1 MKQHIK
7 KIQFLVIALFTIML
21 SSCSDDLYHQGS
33 KPVTKNK
40 TVSIEEFKRNT
51 GLHNFSKTF
60 KIPKDNTIAYRNA
73 DGSYELSDFDI
84 NFDYIKQVVVENKIS
99 YTFNIVPKI
108 VTSKSIFNLVVYN
121 HDGNWE
127 TSIIELIPTDE
138 NFDKLLAGI
147 DNEFE
152 GSIRQVYASRVQQ
165 DCNIIAYN
173 VVRCI
178 DPNSVKCRI
187 ECDKC
192 ADCLKLIF
200 FAVCNGN
207 DIVQPLYVLPGSSGG
222 GSIGSGSGLSDP
234 SGYIFDPNMYELGS
248 KKYQQAKNAAEF
260 WHGLS
265 VSQQQWATENE
276 SNKETYRDIIAYI
289 NRPENINNTV
299 VRNFGR
305 EILVQMLLNP
315 ELKLD
320 INASAKSPAFVDM
333 SSIDASTPE
342 GAKFNLVYEE
352 LMKSPK
358 FKELFIDLF
367 QNNDRFNVKFKIGAV
382 PNGANGNTD
391 TDLENPTLNL
401 ITISPQYLLSKNK
414 MEIAKTIIHE
424 CIHAY
429 LNVKLCDAGQGM
441 SISNLNN
448 MDFYNVVNQQY
459 NGFNGGQ
466 NQHNFI
472 YNYMIPT
479 MVTILSEVKDSLVT
493 PADNA
498 TMLGLSMHIPH
509 NNSPATPFVWNDYYH
524 NLSLN
529 GLQNCNFFQN
539 EIGIFDNQGN
549 VISIINQTLMQSY
562 NQYNYY
568 GHLYLH

>member
-1 MKQHIK
+1 
-7 KIQFLVIALFTIML
+7 ML

-33 KPVTKNK
+33 KPAAKNE

-99 YTFNIVPKI
+99 YTFNIEPKI
-108 VTSKSIFNLVVYN
+108 VTSKSIFNLVIYN

-248 KKYQQAKNAAEF
+248 KKYQQAKNAANF

-265 VSQQQWATENE
+265 ISQQQWVYE
-276 SNKETYRDIIAYI
+276 SEQNKETYRDIIAYI

-305 EILVQMLLNP
+305 EIIEQMRLNP
-315 ELKLD
+315 DTFTSIKPFLIEKQIDESFLDPCTKGIIGDLKNTINYDIATIIQKLD
-320 INASAKSPAFVDM
+320 NPN
-333 SSIDASTPE
+333 SIYKTSI
-342 GAKFNLVYEE
+342 FNLQP
-352 LMKSPK
+352 SGP
-358 FKELFIDLF
+358 
-367 QNNDRFNVKFKIGAV
+367 FNLAETNWDVNEQGFVKHYNYNIRLRPSFTNQATKLKIAATV
-382 PNGANGNTD
+382 
-391 TDLENPTLNL
+391 
-401 ITISPQYLLSKNK
+401 
-414 MEIAKTIIHE
+414 IHE
-424 CIHAY
+424 LIHAY
-429 LNVKLCDAGQGM
+429 FLSLIDDCYVANNCTLLQTFPELWNFYVLNKNNGVLTNPISQHEELALLYVK
-441 SISNLNN
+441 SIAIAL
-448 MDFYNVVNQQY
+448 QQY
-459 NGFNGGQ
+459 HTGVPFLSGEPQQAYQDIAWGGLKGTTPYNNLSQ
-466 NQHNFI
+466 EDKDRIDYRNNAEI
-472 YNYMIPT
+472 YNQASTNPSG
-479 MVTILSEVKDSLVT
+479 ILV
-493 PADNA
+493 A
-498 TMLGLSMHIPH
+498 
-509 NNSPATPFVWNDYYH
+509 SP
-524 NLSLN
+524 
-529 GLQNCNFFQN
+529 
-539 EIGIFDNQGN
+539 IGIPCN
-549 VISIINQTLMQSY
+549 
-562 NQYNYY
+562 
-568 GHLYLH
+568 

>member
-1 MKQHIK
+1 MDNLENTYLYADTIKLFLLLLKKFSANQKPIYCMKQHIK
-7 KIQFLVIALFTIML
+7 KIHFLVIALFTIML

-33 KPVTKNK
+33 KPAAKNE

-60 KIPKDNTIAYRNA
+60 KIPKNDNSISYRNA

-99 YTFNIVPKI
+99 YTFNIIPKI

-265 VSQQQWATENE
+265 VSQQRWVYGNENE
-276 SNKETYRDIIAYI
+276 NNFETYRDIIAYI
-289 NRPENINNTV
+289 NRPENIGNDEAKDFANELINLAMNNSL
-299 VRNFGR
+299 
-305 EILVQMLLNP
+305 I
-315 ELKLD
+315 
-320 INASAKSPAFVDM
+320 
-333 SSIDASTPE
+333 TP
-342 GAKFNLVYEE
+342 F
-352 LMKSPK
+352 P
-358 FKELFIDLF
+358 LF
-367 QNNDRFNVKFKIGAV
+367 QY
-382 PNGANGNTD
+382 P
-391 TDLENPTLNL
+391 LN
-401 ITISPQYLLSKNK
+401 
-414 MEIAKTIIHE
+414 
-424 CIHAY
+424 
-429 LNVKLCDAGQGM
+429 
-441 SISNLNN
+441 SN
-448 MDFYNVVNQQY
+448 Y
-459 NGFNGGQ
+459 
-466 NQHNFI
+466 
-472 YNYMIPT
+472 
-479 MVTILSEVKDSLVT
+479 TILYPNFTVLVKEYIPSLKT
-493 PADNA
+493 DQR
-498 TMLGLSMHIPH
+498 L
-509 NNSPATPFVWNDYYH
+509 
-524 NLSLN
+524 
-529 GLQNCNFFQN
+529 
-539 EIGIFDNQGN
+539 
-549 VISIINQTLMQSY
+549 INTIYKLT
-562 NQYNYY
+562 NTRWV
-568 GHLYLH
+568 